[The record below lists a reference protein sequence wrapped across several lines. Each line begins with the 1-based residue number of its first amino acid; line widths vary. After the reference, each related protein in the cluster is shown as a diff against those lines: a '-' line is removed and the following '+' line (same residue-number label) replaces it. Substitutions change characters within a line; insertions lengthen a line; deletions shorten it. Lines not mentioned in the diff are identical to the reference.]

1 MNDYYLLQKELY
13 IMNTPISFDKL
24 INTMVPLAFNGA
36 ANGEGIYCRGQELTA
51 SFDKNAAQKLTLQ
64 KEKDLQLDGVFCQY
78 CID

>member
-1 MNDYYLLQKELY
+1 
-13 IMNTPISFDKL
+13 MNTPISFDKL

-36 ANGEGIYCRGQELTA
+36 ANGGGIYCRDQELTA
-51 SFDKNAAQKLTLQ
+51 SFGNNAAQKLTLQ